1 MPINPRRSWATGVFE
16 APPFYLP
23 RLTRP
28 CHNSTVSKFKI
39 GQSVQLVPS
48 VGGTALEE
56 YRIVERLPQAG
67 KVILYRVRSSA
78 DERSEMVVMESEVR
92 QWRKSKLQ
100 FDE

>member
-1 MPINPRRSWATGVFE
+1 MLDPSIVMAADQVN
-16 APPFYLP
+16 FYLP
-23 RLTRP
+23 RPSRP

-92 QWRKSKLQ
+92 QWQRSKL
-100 FDE
+100 EP

>member
-1 MPINPRRSWATGVFE
+1 
-16 APPFYLP
+16 
-23 RLTRP
+23 
-28 CHNSTVSKFKI
+28 VSKFKI

-56 YRIVERLPQAG
+56 YRIVERLPQVG

-92 QWRKSKLQ
+92 LWQKSKLQ
-100 FDE
+100 P